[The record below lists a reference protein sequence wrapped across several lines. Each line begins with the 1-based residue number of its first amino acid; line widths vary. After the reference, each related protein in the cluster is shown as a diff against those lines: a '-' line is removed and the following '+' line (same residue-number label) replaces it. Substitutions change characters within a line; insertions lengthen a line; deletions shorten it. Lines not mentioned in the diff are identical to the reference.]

1 MATNNVKLPPERI
14 REMVVKEY
22 GKEQTMCM
30 SCGCG
35 KPNDN
40 HGDSRNITQHDL
52 NDAAEAAGIS
62 LAQAV
67 QNIMNAC
74 QQISEHSAGTS
85 AQESNYGQT
94 QGFIQPTN

>member
-1 MATNNVKLPPERI
+1 MNNVKLPPERI

-67 QNIMNAC
+67 LNIMSAY
-74 QQISEHSAGTS
+74 QQVSERSAGTS
-85 AQESNYGQT
+85 VERENYGQT
-94 QGFIQPTN
+94 QGFVQPSS

>member
-1 MATNNVKLPPERI
+1 
-14 REMVVKEY
+14 
-22 GKEQTMCM
+22 MCM

-62 LAQAV
+62 TTQVV
-67 QNIMNAC
+67 QNIVNAY
-74 QQISEHSAGTS
+74 QQFSERNAGTS
-85 AQESNYGQT
+85 VERENYGQL
-94 QGFIQPTN
+94 QGFMQPNR